1 VYCTGY
7 EFGCPAGPVEE
18 HGRSEGTETTN
29 EEKVLMTSGPISL
42 GGRLPLYERD
52 ELTPV
57 QQDLFDWQM
66 RAI

>member
-1 VYCTGY
+1 
-7 EFGCPAGPVEE
+7 
-18 HGRSEGTETTN
+18 
-29 EEKVLMTSGPISL
+29 MTSGPISL